1 MSSVA
6 ERNLIGSLVLM
17 PVNYREVRKLVS
29 SEDFENAD
37 MGKIFDGIGNMV
49 ARGEGVD
56 QISVGNRFAEWGVT
70 IYDST
75 QIFEWAIAEVYA
87 APATEY
93 AKKVRNDSIT
103 RKLRVVASTIMEKI
117 NRVHEPL
124 DVAIDVSNYVDAIR
138 ENVSSG
144 ELTTKVLG
152 DVLEGEDGYDW
163 LIPGLI
169 ERQDCLIVTGPEGFG
184 KTTFIR
190 QLTIL
195 AAAGINPI
203 TFEKIQPVKVLV
215 IDAENTERQ
224 WRRAVRYMTH
234 QAARVGS
241 VDPRKTIHI
250 AAGRRI
256 DLTKGSHLSEIH
268 NLVDIHKPDMLMI
281 GPLYKLVPK
290 AINNDDDATPLIVA
304 LDSLR
309 DRGLSLIM
317 EAHAG
322 KTTNLDGD
330 RDLRP
335 RGSAAL
341 LGWPE
346 FGFGLTPVVNEPMKV
361 KLVRWRG
368 DRDNRSWPKI
378 LMKGGEWPWMP
389 EEAFVPYKE
398 PSSEVW
404 LG

>member
-56 QISVGNRFAEWGVT
+56 QISVGNRFPEWGVT
-70 IYDST
+70 IYNST
-75 QIFEWAIAEVYA
+75 HVFEWAVAEVYA

-103 RKLRVVASTIMEKI
+103 RKLRIVASTIMEKI

-169 ERQDCLIVTGPEGFG
+169 ERQDRLIVTGPEGFG

-368 DRDNRSWPKI
+368 DRDNRAWPKI